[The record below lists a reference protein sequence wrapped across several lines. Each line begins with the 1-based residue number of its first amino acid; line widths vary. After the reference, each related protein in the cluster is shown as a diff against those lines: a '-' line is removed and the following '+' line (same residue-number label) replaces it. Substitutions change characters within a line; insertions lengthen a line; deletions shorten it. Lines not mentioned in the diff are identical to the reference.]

1 MFIAEKP
8 NVTVDEE
15 IWLEEGTID
24 CSVTAISWKSS
35 LTASNLIWQKDNEEV
50 ITQHSFSVE
59 GAIITCT
66 FKNAT
71 RKDTGMYSVAADV
84 SCHNSSNSRE
94 IVGNF
99 SLNVLCKLLKL

>member
-8 NVTVDEE
+8 NVTVNEE

-50 ITQHSFSVE
+50 TTQHSFSVE
-59 GAIITCT
+59 GAIIT
-66 FKNAT
+66 FKNVT
-71 RKDTGMYSVAADV
+71 RNDTGMYSVAADV
-84 SCHNSSNSRE
+84 SCHNSSNSRK

>member
-24 CSVTAISWKSS
+24 YSVTAISWKSS
-35 LTASNLIWQKDNEEV
+35 LTASNLIWQKDNKV
-50 ITQHSFSVE
+50 TIQHSFSVE
-59 GAIITCT
+59 GAIIT
-66 FKNAT
+66 FKNVT
-71 RKDTGMYSVAADV
+71 RKDIGMYSVTADV
-84 SCHNSSNSRE
+84 SCYNSSNSKE